1 MIDPRISVVDKR
13 LKKVKRIFVVS
24 SSKGGVGK
32 SVFSS
37 SAALALKMLGYKT
50 GLLDL
55 DFQGSSDHIILGEE
69 VSFPEEFEGIR
80 PFRLSSGIDFISF
93 SLFTGE
99 SALPLRGTDTTNA
112 ILELLAITVWGELDF
127 LIVDLPPGIGEEV
140 LDIIR
145 LIKRLEFILISSSSL
160 VSVKVVKRLA
170 SLLKSMNIAIDG
182 VVENMA
188 VDSSK
193 SVTSMAHEYGLNYL
207 GSIPFISNL
216 EDEIGNWKKLKNG
229 LFTEY
234 VSSVVEQIIY

>member
-13 LKKVKRIFVVS
+13 LKDVKRIFVVS
-24 SSKGGVGK
+24 SGKGGVGK

-37 SAALALKMLGYKT
+37 SAALVLKMLGYKT

-69 VSFPEEFEGIR
+69 VSFPEESKGIC
-80 PFRLSSGIDFISF
+80 PFRLSSGIDFVSF

-99 SALPLRGTDTTNA
+99 SALQLRGIDTTNA
-112 ILELLAITVWGELDF
+112 ILELLAITLWGEIDF

-145 LIKRLEFILISSSSL
+145 LINRLEFIIISSSSL
-160 VSVKVVKRLA
+160 VSVKVVKRLV

-182 VVENMA
+182 IVENMA
-188 VDSSK
+188 VDSFNY
-193 SVTSMAHEYGLNYL
+193 VTSMAHEYGLNYL
-207 GSIPFISNL
+207 GSIPFISKL
-216 EDEIGNWKKLKNG
+216 EDEIGSWKKLKNG

-234 VSSVVEQIIY
+234 VSSVIKQIIP

>member
-1 MIDPRISVVDKR
+1 MIDPRFSVVERR
-13 LKKVKRIFVVS
+13 LKDVNRILVVS
-24 SSKGGVGK
+24 SGKGGVGK

-55 DFQGSSDHIILGEE
+55 DFQGSSDHIILGEG
-69 VSFPEEFEGIR
+69 VSFPEESGGIR
-80 PFRLSSGIDFISF
+80 PFKLSSGIAFISF

-99 SALPLRGTDTTNA
+99 SALPLRGVDTTNA

-127 LIVDLPPGIGEEV
+127 LIIDLPPGIGEEV

-160 VSVKVVKRLA
+160 ISVKVVKRLA
-170 SLLKSMNIAIDG
+170 AILKNINVCIEG

-188 VDSSK
+188 SDSSNY
-193 SVTSMAHEYGLNYL
+193 VTDMAHEYGLNYL
-207 GSIPFISNL
+207 GSIPFVSQL
-216 EDEIGNWKKLKNG
+216 ESEIGNWKKLKDG
-229 LFTEY
+229 VFAGC
-234 VSSVVEQIIY
+234 VSSVIKRIV